1 MPVNDGSNIRLTPLQ
16 PMQLP
21 DVAREVGS
29 LLTAMR
35 RASGGGGG
43 GRREKGASLF
53 NPVTKQFEFIP
64 GGSEEERQRNL
75 QSLVNF
81 QLNERFRGGQ
91 TKASQSINE
100 KLKNFGNSSVERQAQ
115 ILEDIRRNDIPVL
128 AQQTGVDGQLF
139 TDGPLAQLAAQQKTN
154 AQRVEDTGTG
164 SILWDSLRTGWRSF
178 TDGLADIFSDSQE
191 QMSRANARQ
200 QYVQNIQAENA
211 YLRNRELRRQEG
223 ADFLDRLSPGEVVA
237 STGEFLG
244 ENLVPL
250 GAAVAGGA
258 IGAAA
263 GRALGASARAG
274 SFAGQAVPGG
284 LLGMGSQVSA
294 VGDEIIN
301 NPDLTLEQKQ
311 QALEDAKAPAMAL
324 GGALGAMVLPAG
336 QMARRGLASTRARL
350 GLGDSYVARTVQAR
364 HAGRPIPNGLNSWD
378 DALSN
383 ARRDD
388 MLAENAII
396 NGGFGGRWRQ
406 QMADSMLEGAGFAGL
421 GQIGTNAI
429 VGNDLTENLGSAL
442 AGGTLGGALFTP
454 FNRRTPYTYNQIPA
468 IRPQILALGAPGPQA
483 AVAGPSGAGP
493 SGAGPSGA
501 GPSGTGSAG
510 GRFSGAGSNRR
521 QAYNFYYRNRAQD
534 FGDYWNDRFNDY
546 AEYLAD
552 RGIPYVETNAQQ
564 RSPSPEAGT
573 SAPQSG
579 PNFSFRNRTP
589 NFGDYWNNQFE
600 TYAEYL
606 ASRSLPSADVETPRA
621 QQTAETPSALSA
633 RVRTALRSTN
643 APSLAMGP
651 VVSGTRVSDRGPIP
665 MGLETPAEGG
675 AAMPLSSGAHH
686 AQPIS
691 REARRVAQQ
700 QARDIIG
707 IGGLKLNS
715 MPRDEYMAQARV
727 YIDSAVQDMPVEEL
741 APLHEELSR
750 NRKKLS
756 NIRRELKQ
764 YAFQRV
770 DERLQAIGQRG
781 DAFDAAAGNTTTG
794 GSSTTAAARMGQTD
808 AGAATRTAV
817 ADNGADS
824 RGTPDAGNVA
834 APAAVT
840 VAQRPDGSSGTDAER
855 GDAGSE
861 ASGTRTAPEAQG
873 TPATE
878 APAEQAAVG
887 ERGARAAAPANA
899 EGSAGAGSTRTERGT
914 GPRDGGDAAD
924 AGSNEQPRDVAGDG
938 DRAVEDMFVVIDRS
952 VPNRPA
958 DDSETLDFFDQLLK
972 AEAGVPVAVARPD
985 AIAPRDMG
993 RVRTSRLDDRSLSLD
1008 EGDVPDKGTALGSV
1022 AEARQRAEAEAAA
1035 EPVPSVLSSTIP
1047 SQNAQEFLSTWTFTR
1062 TPDQLK
1068 EGLAALG
1075 LSKRRELRTNGQ
1087 LDPLKV
1093 ADFLN
1098 GVVLRKGIVEYVQDS
1113 SLAQR
1118 PSWVRNDKRA
1128 QLYDKMVDVFKLP
1141 EKPVLETYRQELL
1154 DSYIASPYPAQKSMN
1169 DAVSMLT
1176 EGPTGAKQ
1184 RLLELTGLNYCDI
1197 TGRS

>member
-1 MPVNDGSNIRLTPLQ
+1 M
-16 PMQLP
+16 
-21 DVAREVGS
+21 
-29 LLTAMR
+29 
-35 RASGGGGG
+35 
-43 GRREKGASLF
+43 
-53 NPVTKQFEFIP
+53 
-64 GGSEEERQRNL
+64 
-75 QSLVNF
+75 
-81 QLNERFRGGQ
+81 
-91 TKASQSINE
+91 
-100 KLKNFGNSSVERQAQ
+100 
-115 ILEDIRRNDIPVL
+115 
-128 AQQTGVDGQLF
+128 
-139 TDGPLAQLAAQQKTN
+139 
-154 AQRVEDTGTG
+154 
-164 SILWDSLRTGWRSF
+164 
-178 TDGLADIFSDSQE
+178 
-191 QMSRANARQ
+191 
-200 QYVQNIQAENA
+200 
-211 YLRNRELRRQEG
+211 
-223 ADFLDRLSPGEVVA
+223 
-237 STGEFLG
+237 
-244 ENLVPL
+244 
-250 GAAVAGGA
+250 
-258 IGAAA
+258 
-263 GRALGASARAG
+263 
-274 SFAGQAVPGG
+274 
-284 LLGMGSQVSA
+284 
-294 VGDEIIN
+294 
-301 NPDLTLEQKQ
+301 
-311 QALEDAKAPAMAL
+311 
-324 GGALGAMVLPAG
+324 
-336 QMARRGLASTRARL
+336 
-350 GLGDSYVARTVQAR
+350 
-364 HAGRPIPNGLNSWD
+364 
-378 DALSN
+378 
-383 ARRDD
+383 
-388 MLAENAII
+388 
-396 NGGFGGRWRQ
+396 
-406 QMADSMLEGAGFAGL
+406 
-421 GQIGTNAI
+421 
-429 VGNDLTENLGSAL
+429 
-442 AGGTLGGALFTP
+442 
-454 FNRRTPYTYNQIPA
+454 
-468 IRPQILALGAPGPQA
+468 
-483 AVAGPSGAGP
+483 
-493 SGAGPSGA
+493 
-501 GPSGTGSAG
+501 
-510 GRFSGAGSNRR
+510 
-521 QAYNFYYRNRAQD
+521 
-534 FGDYWNDRFNDY
+534 
-546 AEYLAD
+546 
-552 RGIPYVETNAQQ
+552 
-564 RSPSPEAGT
+564 
-573 SAPQSG
+573 
-579 PNFSFRNRTP
+579 
-589 NFGDYWNNQFE
+589 
-600 TYAEYL
+600 
-606 ASRSLPSADVETPRA
+606 
-621 QQTAETPSALSA
+621 
-633 RVRTALRSTN
+633 
-643 APSLAMGP
+643 
-651 VVSGTRVSDRGPIP
+651 
-665 MGLETPAEGG
+665 
-675 AAMPLSSGAHH
+675 
-686 AQPIS
+686 
-691 REARRVAQQ
+691 AQQ

-741 APLHEELSR
+741 APLHEELSK

-756 NIRRELKQ
+756 NIRRELKK

-824 RGTPDAGNVA
+824 RGTPNAGNVA

-1008 EGDVPDKGTALGSV
+1008 EGEVPDKGTALGSV
-1022 AEARQRAEAEAAA
+1022 AEARQRAEAEA
-1035 EPVPSVLSSTIP
+1035 EPVPSVLSQTIP